1 MFRNIKDLQSKTTAM
16 NNDSALDS
24 IDSQQQT
31 PNKPDRDSLEEFTST
46 MVHDLQAP
54 LRSLTMFTELLAK
67 EYQDNL
73 DEKGRLYLNRIF
85 HNGSRMQT
93 LIEDLLTY
101 SRAGVSEQ
109 TWMMVNLN
117 YILERVQSDLQ
128 SAIAKSEAKIVVN
141 ELPQVF
147 LNPREIH
154 QVFQNLIEN
163 AIKFNNDKPLITVS
177 VSPHQQEWLFAV
189 EDNGIGIESEFQSQI
204 FDVFQRLH
212 SADDYPGSGM
222 GLAICQKII
231 QRYEGIMWVESEV
244 GRGSTFYF
252 TLPMTPSPQSATA
265 KAVQ

>member
-1 MFRNIKDLQSKTTAM
+1 M
-16 NNDSALDS
+16 NNDSASDS

-31 PNKPDRDSLEEFTST
+31 PKKTDRDSLEEFTSI

-73 DEKGRLYLNRIF
+73 DEKGRLYLDRIS

-109 TWMMVNLN
+109 TWMVVDLN
-117 YILERVQSDLQ
+117 QTLERVQSDLQ
-128 SAIAKSEAKIVVN
+128 SAIAESKAKIVVN

-163 AIKFNNDKPLITVS
+163 AIKFNNDKPIITIS
-177 VSPHQQEWLFAV
+177 ASLQEQEWLFAV

-204 FDVFQRLH
+204 FQVFQRLH
-212 SADDYPGSGM
+212 SMNDYPGSGM

-244 GRGSTFYF
+244 GKGSTFYF
-252 TLPMTPSPQSATA
+252 TLPIAPFSQSATA
-265 KAVQ
+265 KAI